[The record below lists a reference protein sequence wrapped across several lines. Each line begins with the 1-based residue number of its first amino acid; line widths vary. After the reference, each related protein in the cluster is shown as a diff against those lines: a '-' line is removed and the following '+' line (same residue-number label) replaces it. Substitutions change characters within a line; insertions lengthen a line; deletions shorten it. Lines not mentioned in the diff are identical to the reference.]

1 MERCEHGAV
10 RFKKQKKKK
19 GGKKG
24 DLNGR
29 MAQALLAHLHRP
41 FVVMLP

>member
-1 MERCEHGAV
+1 MLLCG
-10 RFKKQKKKK
+10 FINKNKKKI
-19 GGKKG
+19 KKIG
-24 DLNGR
+24 DSSGR